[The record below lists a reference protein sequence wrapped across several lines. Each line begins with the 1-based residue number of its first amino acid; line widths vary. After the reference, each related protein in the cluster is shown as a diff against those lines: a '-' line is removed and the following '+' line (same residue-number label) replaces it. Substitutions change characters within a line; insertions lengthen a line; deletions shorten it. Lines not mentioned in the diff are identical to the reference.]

1 MLLPQVKN
9 KMAKPDFLKNNRG
22 IDDGQDLAEDYMSEL
37 YDRIIQDEIKMKVN
51 VCPEPPAARC
61 CCSAHAS
68 RSSLVRYT
76 GLLQPVQWD
85 RGHASCSDQ
94 QCKCVSNRSLSH
106 LLDHSAGRGACRTKP
121 KAC

>member
-37 YDRIIQDEIKMKVN
+37 YDRIIQDEIKMKV
-51 VCPEPPAARC
+51 CACSDHPAAGC
-61 CCSAHAS
+61 CGSADAS
-68 RSSLVRYT
+68 RSCSVRHT

-85 RGHASCSDQ
+85 RGHVSCSDQ
-94 QCKCVSNRSLSH
+94 QCKCVSNRSLTH
-106 LLDHSAGRGACRTKP
+106 LLDHSAGRGACRTKL